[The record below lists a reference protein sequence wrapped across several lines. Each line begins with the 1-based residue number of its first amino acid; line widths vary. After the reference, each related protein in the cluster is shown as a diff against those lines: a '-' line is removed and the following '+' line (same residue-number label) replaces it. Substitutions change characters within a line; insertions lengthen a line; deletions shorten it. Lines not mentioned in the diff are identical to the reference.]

1 MRITVLATSVEI
13 VDRAPLKKLL
23 ATLRS
28 PVDAERVLVAEKL
41 CEHLDNANLRPEDL
55 ELPSAAKPQRRW
67 PRDWIKTV
75 DLLLDEV
82 DDPLERAFLCGIQGR
97 IYLGPDHGDRVNALL
112 TEARRRGQVH
122 SPRI

>member
-1 MRITVLATSVEI
+1 MRSTVLATSVEI

-28 PVDAERVLVAEKL
+28 PVDAELALAAEKL
-41 CEHLDNANLRPEDL
+41 CEHLGTADLRPEDL
-55 ELPSAAKPQRRW
+55 ELHLAAKPQRRW

-82 DDPLERAFLCGIQGR
+82 DDPLERAFLCGIHGR

-112 TEARRRGQVH
+112 TEARRRGL
-122 SPRI
+122 